1 MFLTPIVDLIFSLID
16 LLLLARVLLSWI
28 NVDPYNPIAKFL
40 YDITEPVLGPI
51 RRRVPPMGGLDLS
64 PIIAIII
71 MLILRSLLRT
81 VLGI

>member
-1 MFLTPIVDLIFSLID
+1 MFLTPIVDLIFGLFELV
-16 LLLLARVLLSWI
+16 LLVRVLLSWVSI
-28 NVDPYNPIAKFL
+28 DPYNPIAKFTH
-40 YDITEPVLGPI
+40 DVTEPVLGPI

-81 VLGI
+81 LGI